1 MGVSVPESKEEIYS
15 IMFSSLKHPV
25 RRKILRILADKSL
38 AFSELL
44 ELLGISSSNLTY
56 HLENLGELVSKNET
70 GVYRLSTFGQ
80 AAVGTMKIVEDAP
93 QVQPKK
99 FTTLNRKW
107 RLVTGVL
114 LIGLIVF
121 ASVAILELSVLNTA
135 LSERD
140 IIQSKYEQL
149 LSWSSTADDAIDFL
163 QMVVQLDTS
172 RYQAALLSRTIE
184 TRDDLGG
191 ITQEVIKYSLIGK
204 DNRDSPSR
212 LTVSFRFRNGQFS
225 QYQLNIDE
233 GSPVYAEPQSPFVL
247 DAAKNVV
254 DRMQNYGTGS
264 YLVNMSKLMS
274 SINTTDS
281 MEIKEGNIK
290 VNATLSGND
299 AEIFMAYTENNVD
312 FTQKGLNLV
321 FDEGVLKQ
329 LTDNWGLFSVGSTT
343 VSVSSERAVTLARN
357 ALNGYQWASNGI
369 VIKSFQYNP
378 EPASVF
384 FHPNTKND
392 LTLYP
397 QWIVTFY
404 LDKVYAGGDYM
415 IVVFIWADTGEVAA
429 ITPRD
434 SPLSFSV

>member
-1 MGVSVPESKEEIYS
+1 
-15 IMFSSLKHPV
+15 
-25 RRKILRILADKSL
+25 
-38 AFSELL
+38 
-44 ELLGISSSNLTY
+44 
-56 HLENLGELVSKNET
+56 
-70 GVYRLSTFGQ
+70 
-80 AAVGTMKIVEDAP
+80 
-93 QVQPKK
+93 
-99 FTTLNRKW
+99 
-107 RLVTGVL
+107 
-114 LIGLIVF
+114 
-121 ASVAILELSVLNTA
+121 
-135 LSERD
+135 
-140 IIQSKYEQL
+140 
-149 LSWSSTADDAIDFL
+149 
-163 QMVVQLDTS
+163 
-172 RYQAALLSRTIE
+172 
-184 TRDDLGG
+184 
-191 ITQEVIKYSLIGK
+191 
-204 DNRDSPSR
+204 
-212 LTVSFRFRNGQFS
+212 
-225 QYQLNIDE
+225 
-233 GSPVYAEPQSPFVL
+233 
-247 DAAKNVV
+247 
-254 DRMQNYGTGS
+254 
-264 YLVNMSKLMS
+264 
-274 SINTTDS
+274 
-281 MEIKEGNIK
+281 
-290 VNATLSGND
+290 
-299 AEIFMAYTENNVD
+299 MAYTENNVA

>member
-1 MGVSVPESKEEIYS
+1 MV
-15 IMFSSLKHPV
+15 
-25 RRKILRILADKSL
+25 A
-38 AFSELL
+38 
-44 ELLGISSSNLTY
+44 
-56 HLENLGELVSKNET
+56 
-70 GVYRLSTFGQ
+70 
-80 AAVGTMKIVEDAP
+80 
-93 QVQPKK
+93 
-99 FTTLNRKW
+99 
-107 RLVTGVL
+107 GVL

-312 FTQKGLNLV
+312 FTQKVRNLF

-357 ALNGYQWASNGI
+357 ALNGYQWASYLI

-384 FHPNTKND
+384 FHPYTKND

-434 SPLSFSV
+434 SPMSFSV